1 MTLER
6 VKCLCGVTQCAFSDM
21 NDVCGQKKERDEK
34 GMPGGKTAAGLTTVC
49 LV

>member
-21 NDVCGQKKERDEK
+21 NDVCGEEKEREL
-34 GMPGGKTAAGLTTVC
+34 GRECPGVKQQQQV
-49 LV
+49 